1 MTDTMTAEQ
10 RHRCMSHIRSRD
22 TKPELKVRRWLWH
35 HGYRYRLNVKS
46 VPGKP
51 DIVMR
56 PYRTAIFVNGCFWH
70 GHNVQFSTAQIEN
83 SKLKNEKGVCSEDS
97 RAAQIENSKLESEK
111 DVCSEDSLAAQIEN
125 SKLKS
130 EEAVDYG
137 AAQIENSACCKI
149 PQSNRAF
156 WVAKIKRNQE
166 RDQRNYQLL
175 QENGWQVIVVW
186 ECQLTPHQI
195 EHTMREVEL
204 LLNSN
209 MLARYKHAPAPFTT
223 GEEQLPAAA
232 ENNIEYNK

>member
-10 RHRCMSHIRSRD
+10 RHKCMSHIRSRD

-70 GHNVQFSTAQIEN
+70 GHGVEIEN
-83 SKLKNEKGVCSEDS
+83 SKLKNEKGVCSENS
-97 RAAQIENSKLESEK
+97 RAAL
-111 DVCSEDSLAAQIEN
+111 IEN
-125 SKLKS
+125 SKLKI
-130 EEAVDYG
+130 EKAAELG
-137 AAQIENSACCKI
+137 AALIENSACCKI

-156 WVAKIKRNQE
+156 WVAKIRRNQE

-186 ECQLTPHQI
+186 ECQLTPKQI

-204 LLNSN
+204 LLNNN
-209 MLARYKHAPAPFTT
+209 MLARYKHAPNPFTT
-223 GEEQLPAAA
+223 EEEPLPLAA
-232 ENNIEYNK
+232 EDTIEYQDK

>member
-10 RHRCMSHIRSRD
+10 RHKCMSHIRSRD

-70 GHNVQFSTAQIEN
+70 GHGVEIEN
-83 SKLKNEKGVCSEDS
+83 SKLKIEK
-97 RAAQIENSKLESEK
+97 
-111 DVCSEDSLAAQIEN
+111 IEN
-125 SKLKS
+125 SKLKI
-130 EEAVDYG
+130 EKAADPG
-137 AAQIENSACCKI
+137 AALIENSACCKI

-156 WVAKIKRNQE
+156 WVAKIRRNQE

-175 QENGWQVIVVW
+175 QKNGWQVIVVW
-186 ECQLTPHQI
+186 ECQLTPKQI

-204 LLNSN
+204 LLNNN
-209 MLARYKHAPAPFTT
+209 MLARYKHSPNPFTT
-223 GEEQLPAAA
+223 EEEPLPLAA
-232 ENNIEYNK
+232 EDSIEYQDK

>member
-10 RHRCMSHIRSRD
+10 RHKCMSHIRSRD
-22 TKPELKVRRWLWH
+22 TKPELKVRRWLWS

-70 GHNVQFSTAQIEN
+70 GHGVQLS
-83 SKLKNEKGVCSEDS
+83 
-97 RAAQIENSKLESEK
+97 
-111 DVCSEDSLAAQIEN
+111 AAQIEN

-130 EEAVDYG
+130 EKIENSKLESEK
-137 AAQIENSACCKI
+137 AADSDAALIENSACCKI

-156 WVAKIKRNQE
+156 WVAKIRRNQE

-186 ECQLTPHQI
+186 ECQLTPKQI

-209 MLARYKHAPAPFTT
+209 MLARYKHAPNPFTI
-223 GEEQLPAAA
+223 EEEPLPLAA
-232 ENNIEYNK
+232 EDTIEYQDK

>member
-70 GHNVQFSTAQIEN
+70 GHNVQFSTA
-83 SKLKNEKGVCSEDS
+83 L
-97 RAAQIENSKLESEK
+97 
-111 DVCSEDSLAAQIEN
+111 IEN

-130 EEAVDYG
+130 EKAANPG
-137 AAQIENSACCKI
+137 ATLIENSACCKI
-149 PQSNRAF
+149 PQSNREF

-186 ECQLTPHQI
+186 ECQLTSNQI

-204 LLNSN
+204 LLNNN
-209 MLARYKHAPAPFTT
+209 MLSLYKKNTPAPFTT
-223 GEEQLPAAA
+223 EEEPLPLAA
-232 ENNIEYNK
+232 EDNIQFNQQDK

>member
-22 TKPELKVRRWLWH
+22 TKPELKVRRWLWS

-83 SKLKNEKGVCSEDS
+83 SKLKN
-97 RAAQIENSKLESEK
+97 EK

-223 GEEQLPAAA
+223 GEEQLPTAA

>member
-97 RAAQIENSKLESEK
+97 RAAQIENSKLKSEK
-111 DVCSEDSLAAQIEN
+111 AADSGGAQIEN

-137 AAQIENSACCKI
+137 GAQIENSACCKI

-209 MLARYKHAPAPFTT
+209 MLARYKHAPALFTT

>member
-1 MTDTMTAEQ
+1 MTDTMTTEQ
-10 RHRCMSHIRSRD
+10 RHKCMSHIRSRD

-70 GHNVQFSTAQIEN
+70 GHGVEIEN
-83 SKLKNEKGVCSEDS
+83 SKLK
-97 RAAQIENSKLESEK
+97 SEK

-130 EEAVDYG
+130 EEDVDYG

-195 EHTMREVEL
+195 DHTMREVEL

-223 GEEQLPAAA
+223 GEEQLPTAA
-232 ENNIEYNK
+232 ENNIEYHSK